1 MRDTELYRHL
11 LGVEKPWCVERVELD
26 VKEGRVDVWTEHAD
40 GERFACPEC
49 DTVLPIYD
57 HAPERSWRHLD
68 SCQFMTY
75 LHARPPRV
83 NCSTHGVRQA
93 RLPWAEPRSRF
104 TAMFERLVIDVLRE
118 ADVLG
123 AARLLR
129 LSWDEAWNVMRRAV
143 RRGLLAKKGRVVARI
158 GIDEKAAAKGHKY
171 VTIVCS
177 LDDGSVE
184 HVADDRTIHSL
195 DDYFAS
201 RTPEQLHGIEAVA
214 MDMWDPFIGAV
225 RDHVPNGLDKIVF
238 DPFHIMRNL
247 NKAVDIVRKQEH
259 RALRAVGDET
269 LLGTKYLW
277 LYADENLPA
286 RHREHFADLRRA
298 DLKTGRA
305 WAIKESFRRL
315 WSYATRTWA
324 ERHWRR
330 WYFWATHSRLK
341 PVVDAA
347 YTLQRHIAN
356 VMTFFKHRITNALA
370 EGVNSKIQLIK
381 HRARGFRN
389 RDNFKIAIYF
399 HCGNLDLYPA
409 THSDPG

>member
-11 LGVEKPWCVERVELD
+11 LGVERPWTVERVELD
-26 VKEGRVDVWTEHAD
+26 VKEGRVDVWTVHGD
-40 GERFACPEC
+40 GDRFACPEC
-49 DTVLPIYD
+49 GAVLAIYD
-57 HAPERSWRHLD
+57 HAEERAWRHLD

-83 NCSTHGVRQA
+83 NCPTHGVRQA

-201 RTPEQLHGIEAVA
+201 LTPEQLHGIEAVA
-214 MDMWDPFIGAV
+214 MDMWDPFIGSV
-225 RDHVPNGLDKIVF
+225 RDHVPDGLEKIVF
-238 DPFHIMRNL
+238 DPFHIIVSPPATAFAAACPGAA
-247 NKAVDIVRKQEH
+247 AVQ
-259 RALRAVGDET
+259 
-269 LLGTKYLW
+269 
-277 LYADENLPA
+277 
-286 RHREHFADLRRA
+286 
-298 DLKTGRA
+298 
-305 WAIKESFRRL
+305 
-315 WSYATRTWA
+315 
-324 ERHWRR
+324 
-330 WYFWATHSRLK
+330 
-341 PVVDAA
+341 
-347 YTLQRHIAN
+347 
-356 VMTFFKHRITNALA
+356 
-370 EGVNSKIQLIK
+370 
-381 HRARGFRN
+381 RAR
-389 RDNFKIAIYF
+389 
-399 HCGNLDLYPA
+399 PA
-409 THSDPG
+409 AAPADGRGCYRRRRESRRHAA